1 MQIRRISSCC
11 GPLGIEVALTVQMKS
26 HEVITVKFVEV
37 PNFYKILK
45 GRTKKKLLNFSL
57 SFVKKIVSEVSVIRL
72 CT

>member
-11 GPLGIEVALTVQMKS
+11 GPLGIEVAHSVKS
-26 HEVITVKFVEV
+26 HEVVTVKVVEV
-37 PNFYKILK
+37 PNFSKILK